1 MITNNSIMRKVLII
15 ATMLACFGISAQA
28 HKGCGKDW
36 KDKMNSEKIAFL
48 TVEMD
53 ITPEE
58 AQVFWPVYN
67 QVEKEKDAAFE
78 DVIKTYKAL
87 SAAVEQNA
95 DISKCLDAYLKAQ
108 EKMRETDNNAAEKFK
123 AVLPVEKVAK
133 LYLGEEKF
141 RRQHIRKLHNK
152 GDRPQEQK

>member
-1 MITNNSIMRKVLII
+1 MRKVLII

-48 TVEMD
+48 TAEMD

-78 DVIKTYKAL
+78 EVIKTYKAL

-95 DISKCLDAYLKAQ
+95 EISKCLDAYLKAQ

-152 GDRPQEQK
+152 GDKPQEQK

>member
-1 MITNNSIMRKVLII
+1 MRRILII

-48 TVEMD
+48 TAEMD

-78 DVIKTYKAL
+78 EVIKTYKAL

-95 DISKCLDAYLKAQ
+95 EISKCLDAYLKAQ

-152 GDRPQEQK
+152 GDSPQEQK

>member
-1 MITNNSIMRKVLII
+1 MRKVLII

-48 TVEMD
+48 TAEMD

-78 DVIKTYKAL
+78 EVIKTYKAL

-95 DISKCLDAYLKAQ
+95 DISKCLAAYLKAQ

-141 RRQHIRKLHNK
+141 RRQHIRRLH
-152 GDRPQEQK
+152 GGPGGRM

>member
-1 MITNNSIMRKVLII
+1 MRKVLII

-48 TVEMD
+48 TAEMD

-123 AVLPVEKVAK
+123 AILPVEKVAK

-141 RRQHIRKLHNK
+141 RRQHIRNLHH
-152 GDRPQEQK
+152 GPRPQQN